1 VTELFFDHDYRTSTS
16 VRHEKSRLFKC
27 VDKKGNFL
35 WWEHMVVDEVKEVD
49 GLRLTLDVDEN
60 DFTSGYADFTSLGT
74 QLELTEED
82 RVKALTRKV
91 KL

>member
-1 VTELFFDHDYRTSTS
+1 
-16 VRHEKSRLFKC
+16 
-27 VDKKGNFL
+27 
-35 WWEHMVVDEVKEVD
+35 MVVDEVKEVD